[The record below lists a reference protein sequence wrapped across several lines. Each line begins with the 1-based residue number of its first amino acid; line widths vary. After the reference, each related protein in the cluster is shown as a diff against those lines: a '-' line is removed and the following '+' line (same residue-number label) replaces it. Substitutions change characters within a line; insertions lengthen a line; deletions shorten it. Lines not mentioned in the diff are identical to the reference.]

1 LEEIVS
7 LVSDFKSYLENE
19 KRFSVHTVRNYIS
32 DIEQFVE
39 FLKKVFPEGTEPQKI
54 DVVVLRGF
62 LGYLH
67 SKELNKRS
75 IMRKLASVKSF
86 FKFLLREGRIS
97 INPAKII
104 HSPRISKNI
113 PRVMTEEE
121 AQTVI
126 ETPVV
131 NKEDET
137 KSGRLKIL
145 RDIAILEM
153 LYATGL
159 RASELVSLKWENIF
173 FEDRIVRIFGKG
185 NKERIVPFGENAASA
200 LKKYLEEK
208 RRLNIDCEF
217 IFVNLRGGKLTS
229 RSLQRIVEKYS
240 KELLSGKKVTPHTF
254 RHSFATHLLSRGADL
269 RTIQELLGH
278 QSLSTTQK
286 YTHIA
291 ALELKKI
298 YDKVHP
304 RAKRKILGDENE

>member
-1 LEEIVS
+1 MEEIVR
-7 LVSDFKSYLENE
+7 LVSDFRSYLENE
-19 KRFSVHTVRNYIS
+19 KRFSAHTVRNYIS

-39 FLKKVFPEGTEPQKI
+39 FLRKVFPDGTDVQKI

-67 SKELNKRS
+67 SKELDKRS

-86 FKFLLREGRIS
+86 FKFLLREGRIAS
-97 INPAKII
+97 NPAKII
-104 HSPRISKNI
+104 HSPRVSKNI

-126 ETPVV
+126 ETPVF
-131 NKEDET
+131 NEEDKT
-137 KSGRLKIL
+137 KNGRLKFL
-145 RDIAILEM
+145 RDLAILEM

-159 RASELVSLKWENIF
+159 RASELVSLKWENVF

-185 NKERIVPFGENAASA
+185 NKERIVPFGENAASS
-200 LKKYLEEK
+200 LKRYLEEK
-208 RRLNIDCEF
+208 RKLNIDSEF
-217 IFVNLRGGKLTS
+217 IFINLRGGKLTP

-240 KELLSGKKVTPHTF
+240 QELLSGKRVTPHTF
-254 RHSFATHLLSRGADL
+254 RHTFATHLLSRGADL

-291 ALELKKI
+291 AVELKKI
-298 YDKVHP
+298 YEKVHP
-304 RAKRKILGDENE
+304 RAKRKNFGEEDE

>member
-1 LEEIVS
+1 LNNIIK
-7 LVSDFKSYLENE
+7 LISDFKNYLENE
-19 KRFSVHTVRNYIS
+19 KRFSQNTVRNYIS
-32 DIEQFVE
+32 DLTQFSD
-39 FLKKVFPEGTEPQKI
+39 FLKKFFPSGEDPSKI

-67 SKELNKRS
+67 SRELDKRS
-75 IMRKLASVKSF
+75 VMRKLASVKSF
-86 FKFLLREGRIS
+86 FKFLLKERIIAS
-97 INPAKII
+97 NPAKII

-121 AQTVI
+121 TKTVI
-126 ETPVV
+126 EMPF
-131 NKEDET
+131 EQEGE
-137 KSGRLKIL
+137 KSKKFRLKIL

-159 RASELVSLKWENIF
+159 RASELMSLKSENIF
-173 FEDRIVRIFGKG
+173 FEERIIRITGKG
-185 NKERIVPFGENAASA
+185 NKERIVPFGESAATS
-200 LKKYLEEK
+200 LLNYFSERKKFNYDSEY
-208 RRLNIDCEF
+208 
-217 IFVNLRGGKLTS
+217 IFLNLRGGKLTS
-229 RSLQRIVEKYS
+229 RSLQRIVEKYARD
-240 KELLSGKKVTPHTF
+240 LQSGKRVTPHTF

-291 ALELKKI
+291 AVELKKI

-304 RAKRKILGDENE
+304 RAKRKNYGDEND